1 MSSHTLSSGWWLHA
15 HIHSHLVLLGKVS
28 WVGFVGGLLHLVLP
42 GVLFLLD
49 FLESFSLELLWGL
62 EGVGI

>member
-1 MSSHTLSSGWWLHA
+1 MSSHTLSSGWWLHGVS
-15 HIHSHLVLLGKVS
+15 HHLVLFGEVS
-28 WVGFVGGLLHLVLP
+28 WVSLGSGLLHLVLP

-49 FLESFSLELLWGL
+49 FLESFSLELLFGL

>member
-1 MSSHTLSSGWWLHA
+1 MSSHTLSSWWVGGG
-15 HIHSHLVLLGKVS
+15 HISHHVVLLGKVS

-49 FLESFSLELLWGL
+49 FSESLFFELLWGL
-62 EGVGI
+62 EGIGI